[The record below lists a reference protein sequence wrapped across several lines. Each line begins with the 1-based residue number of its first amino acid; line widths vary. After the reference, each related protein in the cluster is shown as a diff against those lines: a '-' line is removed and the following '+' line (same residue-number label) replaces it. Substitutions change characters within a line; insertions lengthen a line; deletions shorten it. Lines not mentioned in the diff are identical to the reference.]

1 MASLQDRKQ
10 VESMLL
16 RYFFLFVCAWIA
28 CGCGEPSLIADAGET
43 SPAHVLGVG
52 PVGPFPIRLLQT
64 DGGVDGGVPTITG
77 SGTIWQQPSIALAG
91 VPHGTSAQILMTNAT
106 PATTWNTESGDCT
119 LSATG
124 VQTCTQLQGGEITA
138 GASTGTL
145 TCNGGATACGIA
157 QTIQAN
163 GSNPVNMTL
172 SPQPPGAACTSSAT
186 CTPGSVVL
194 NLPTPG
200 STGSPTESYLQ
211 LNRAGTPF
219 GYIGGYPGAPTT
231 DWGIW
236 LGGAAPTGTSYV
248 FLGDSTGNGFVN
260 APSAGAALIM
270 RVGNTQTNGDG
281 QAVITLSGIQLFRN
295 QSSVDFGGGTGVLGI
310 GVAAGAP
317 TAATTTAGDVVVW
330 GGTGPDATHF
340 GNHSDTSPYSSA
352 IGWDSTIS
360 GDALWLDPQ
369 STGTFVDGT
378 IAIGVSSAGNTYVN
392 TGTTGFLTVGGTSA
406 KQLLWNGSGI
416 ELFAGT
422 ADFGGGAGVLGV
434 TGAGT
439 VPTTNPGS
447 GNAIL
452 FSTNT
457 TGVNSNAGFNFRG
470 HSGTITTIPP

>member
-77 SGTIWQQPSIALAG
+77 SGTVWQQPSIALAG

-106 PATTWNTESGDCT
+106 PATTWTTESGDCT

-163 GSNPVNMTL
+163 GSNPNNMTL
-172 SPQPPGAACTSSAT
+172 APQAPGAACTGSAT
-186 CTPGSVVL
+186 CTPGSVVA
-194 NLPTPG
+194 NVSAPG
-200 STGSPTESYLQ
+200 ATGSPGEGLLE
-211 LNRAGTPF
+211 LNRGGSTFFAAGAL
-219 GYIGGYPGAPTT
+219 PGFAGAYTGMWLNPGIAPTAANYT
-231 DWGIW
+231 MNSNGSALTINASPVYLLAGGSTYYAFATTGVE
-236 LGGAAPTGTSYV
+236 LGA
-248 FLGDSTGNGFVN
+248 
-260 APSAGAALIM
+260 
-270 RVGNTQTNGDG
+270 
-281 QAVITLSGIQLFRN
+281 SGL
-295 QSSVDFGGGTGVLGI
+295 DFGGGGGVVGI
-310 GVAAGAP
+310 AKASTAP

-340 GNHSDTSPYSSA
+340 TNHSDAAPYSSA

-378 IAIGVSSAGNTYVN
+378 IAIGVSSAGNTSVN
-392 TGTTGFLTVGGTSA
+392 TGTTGFLTVGGGTSA

-416 ELFAGT
+416 ELFTGT
-422 ADFGGGAGVLGV
+422 ADFGGGTGVLGV

-447 GNAIL
+447 GHAIL

-470 HSGTITTIPP
+470 YSGTITTIPP